1 MADDGDED
9 AGIDRRNYL
18 KVAGLAT
25 LGVAGT
31 AGCVG
36 DDEEAP
42 ERSRERRFGYGG
54 VPVDAA
60 SMAAVSA
67 ATAEQEPNDV
77 RPDATLVQKNTA
89 ITGTLAAG
97 EVDWYAVD
105 VTASE
110 PLTVEYATADA
121 TGVSLVAI
129 YDDGGNFLDQVYASS
144 ATPVELAETAA
155 TDGTYYV
162 QVVDIEDGGGSY
174 TVTVHSATDST
185 TETPTTTT
193 DVPQTSTPSDSYG
206 TQGYGEYGYGGTV

>member
-1 MADDGDED
+1 MVDDDAADVGL
-9 AGIDRRNYL
+9 GRRDYL
-18 KVAGLAT
+18 KAAGLAT
-25 LGVAGT
+25 LGAAGT

-36 DDEEAP
+36 DDDDAP
-42 ERSRERRFGYGG
+42 ERPRKQRFGYGG
-54 VPVDAA
+54 VPVGAG
-60 SMAAVSA
+60 SVVAVGA

-77 RPDATLVQKNTA
+77 RIDATLVAKNTA
-89 ITGTLAAG
+89 VTGTLAAG
-97 EVDWYAVD
+97 EVDWYAVG
-105 VTASE
+105 VTADE
-110 PLTVEYATADA
+110 PLTVEYATADE

-174 TVTVHSATDST
+174 TVTINSPIAST
-185 TETPTTTT
+185 TETPTTT
-193 DVPQTSTPSDSYG
+193 TPSDSYG